1 MLGGR
6 LAESHWREALDISKK
21 ETLEAARSLARVV
34 QLYLGLNRYQ
44 SRWGMAFPSAIQPK
58 VEILQW
64 LALHYLCSDALT

>member
-6 LAESHWREALDISKK
+6 LAGSHWREALDISKK
-21 ETLEAARSLARVV
+21 ETLAARSLARVV

-44 SRWGMAFPSAIQPK
+44 SRWGMVFPSAIQPK

-64 LALHYLCSDALT
+64 LALHYLCSNALT